1 MGIWHSR
8 YAKPAPA
15 HVGPLTAPTSS
26 NEGAQHEEEEH
37 NEGDDEEDDAN
48 NGPGGDGEEDAEID
62 DDEETRTKRNEM
74 YEKLKS
80 LNADEL
86 QQVVDD
92 FETELSELATLHA
105 ATADQQVQ
113 AKIENLSTEP
123 LESCEIAKEVQEENK
138 RQKGGFF
145 KGSTKK
151 LMPKL
156 LNFLKK
162 VAKQEEIKAL
172 YAKYFSKKADADAA
186 SPDQGEKKKEK
197 KEDTDKG
204 DVTTSSASDIVTKN
218 KDDVVGKAEKP
229 EEKPQATTPPVG
241 GAGPDEENKTDA
253 TPDSAQSESA
263 EPVGKKLAAE
273 PESAKP
279 AAEEKDKGE
288 PRKEESSDDKNKK
301 LFVKN
306 LIWLL
311 RLHDAKKTIQRV
323 LRSIILKPT
332 DYPAFNKLIIA
343 KKEELKKAG
352 KKKR

>member
-26 NEGAQHEEEEH
+26 NEGAQHEEEH
-37 NEGDDEEDDAN
+37 NEGADDEEDDAN
-48 NGPGGDGEEDAEID
+48 NGPGGDGEEDADKD
-62 DDEETRTKRNEM
+62 DDEETTTKRNEM
-74 YEKLKS
+74 YAALKS
-80 LNADEL
+80 LNPDDLQKEVDE
-86 QQVVDD
+86 
-92 FETELSELATLHA
+92 FETELSEFAKRHA

-113 AKIENLSTEP
+113 SEIEKLSTEP
-123 LESCEIAKEVQEENK
+123 LESLKIAKKVQEENK
-138 RQKGGFF
+138 GQKGGFF

-197 KEDTDKG
+197 KDDTDKG
-204 DVTTSSASDIVTKN
+204 DVTSSATDIVTKN

-263 EPVGKKLAAE
+263 
-273 PESAKP
+273 KP
-279 AAEEKDKGE
+279 AAKEEYKGE
-288 PRKEESSDDKNKK
+288 PHKEESSDNKNKK

-311 RLHDAKKTIQRV
+311 RLHDAKKTLQRV
-323 LRSIILKPT
+323 LRSIILKHE
-332 DYPAFNKLIIA
+332 DYPSDGLAVR
-343 KKEELKKAG
+343 ELGVRIKAEVG
-352 KKKR
+352 RHTVG